1 MPHTPVETLTEAR
14 AREELDRLSA
24 ELARHDALYYA
35 NAAPEGY
42 EPSTEE
48 AVAAWVAE
56 QLAAGWVPVQ
66 PAPEPV
72 SAPVPHSVTP
82 LQMRR
87 APRATGLK
95 ATVDAALADA
105 SDEVREE
112 WEYATEILR
121 DNATL
126 EAMGHAL
133 GKTDA
138 EIDAL
143 FQLAAT
149 F

>member
-1 MPHTPVETLTEAR
+1 MSTLLQVKGSGPYEVREQNEPIAGYVSMSR
-14 AREELDRLSA
+14 AE
-24 ELARHDALYYA
+24 YA
-35 NAAPEGY
+35 A
-42 EPSTEE
+42 
-48 AVAAWVAE
+48 
-56 QLAAGWVPVQ
+56 LAAAYVP
-66 PAPEPV
+66 PPEPV
-72 SAPVPHSVTP
+72 SAPVPQSVTP

-87 APRATGLK
+87 ALRATGLK
-95 ATVDAALADA
+95 ATVDAALAAA

>member
-1 MPHTPVETLTEAR
+1 MITAAEISAALNLTGVTLFVEGGKAWITANEAVTD
-14 AREELDRLSA
+14 AA
-24 ELARHDALYYA
+24 QAKVQAWHDAGEV
-35 NAAPEGY
+35 N
-42 EPSTEE
+42 
-48 AVAAWVAE
+48 
-56 QLAAGWVPVQ
+56 
-66 PAPEPV
+66 
-72 SAPVPHSVTP
+72 PVPRSVTP

-87 APRATGLK
+87 ALRLTGLK
-95 ATVDAALADA
+95 ATVDAALATQPE
-105 SDEVREE
+105 EVREE

-126 EAMGHAL
+126 DGMAHAL

-149 F
+149 L

>member
-1 MPHTPVETLTEAR
+1 MITANDIAAALNLTGVTLVVEDGR
-14 AREELDRLSA
+14 ATIT
-24 ELARHDALYYA
+24 A
-35 NAAPEGY
+35 N
-42 EPSTEE
+42 
-48 AVAAWVAE
+48 
-56 QLAAGWVPVQ
+56 
-66 PAPEPV
+66 EPV
-72 SAPVPHSVTP
+72 TDEIQAKVQRWYEAGEVNAVPRSVTP
-82 LQMRR
+82 LQMRKALR
-87 APRATGLK
+87 ASGLK
-95 ATVDAALADA
+95 ATVDAALAAAPED
-105 SDEVREE
+105 VREE

-126 EAMGHAL
+126 DAMAHAL